1 MIKNITV
8 LGAGIVGHGIA
19 QIFTQPDY
27 PIQLYDLEDE
37 PLRKAKESIGN
48 DLDVQINQGLIEK
61 GAKGAAL
68 AQLTWSKLLKMLI
81 ILQKPFPKLWTSNMI
96 YIKI

>member
-8 LGAGIVGHGIA
+8 LGAGIMGHGIA
-19 QIFTQPDY
+19 FAQADY
-27 PIQLYDLEDE
+27 PVQLYDLEDE
-37 PLRKAKESIGN
+37 PLRKAKESIEN

-68 AQLTWSKLLKMLI
+68 AQLTWSK
-81 ILQKPFPKLWTSNMI
+81 
-96 YIKI
+96 